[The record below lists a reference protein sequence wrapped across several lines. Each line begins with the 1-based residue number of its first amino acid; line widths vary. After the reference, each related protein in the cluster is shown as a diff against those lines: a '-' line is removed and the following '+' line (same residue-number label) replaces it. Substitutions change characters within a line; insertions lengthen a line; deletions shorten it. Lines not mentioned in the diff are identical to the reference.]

1 MKLPARDAI
10 IPPDKLRD
18 YLLSP
23 THPDGRAKAEY
34 LGRLGY
40 FQDTFLQLEVDFREQ
55 VLCRDAQ
62 PVRASLYGQKYEI
75 LGPLTGPNGST
86 GWVRTI
92 WIILTGE
99 TAPRLVTLIPA
110 EKP

>member
-40 FQDTFLQLEVDFREQ
+40 SQDTFLQLEADLRDQ

-62 PVRASLYGQKYEI
+62 PGRASLYGQKYEI
-75 LGPLTGPNGST
+75 LGPLAGPNGST

-92 WIILTGE
+92 WIILTAE

>member
-1 MKLPARDAI
+1 MLRIWERRCVVPFSRLSGYSTSAPMKLPASDAI

-40 FQDTFLQLEVDFREQ
+40 SQDTFRNWRRISACKSCVGTLSR
-55 VLCRDAQ
+55 CGQ
-62 PVRASLYGQKYEI
+62 P
-75 LGPLTGPNGST
+75 PTGRNMRSSD
-86 GWVRTI
+86 R
-92 WIILTGE
+92 
-99 TAPRLVTLIPA
+99 
-110 EKP
+110 